1 MIDEAINSVPTIEL
15 QLGRMLK
22 NGTSLFCYPEK
33 GKYSYIKVTA
43 DEVNGITQ
51 CVFTYWEGPFIT
63 FERAYSEDAAGFEE
77 MVRTVLVKMGVRGQL
92 REWQTETLPKGKYS
106 LEPLAVD
113 DYARTAHMR

>member
-15 QLGRMLK
+15 QLGQMLRD
-22 NGTSLFCYPEK
+22 GISLFCYPEK
-33 GKYSYIKVTA
+33 GKFSYIKVTPSEE
-43 DEVNGITQ
+43 DGIAQ

-63 FERAYSEDAAGFEE
+63 FERTYSEDVAGFEE

-92 REWQTETLPKGKYS
+92 REWQTARGATK
-106 LEPLAVD
+106 PLAVE